1 MEKNIKQ
8 PFLNKYQR
16 ASIKHCIIDFYYD
29 RKDEIGSITPIYEV
43 QITNE
48 KHLQK
53 IVELFSNKLKD
64 FQSLY
69 QQKEQNYMTSEIHY
83 FQNENPENT
92 ELSGV
97 ILNLASPKLIELNNY
112 SLATLL
118 FGVNCYSVSFPEW
131 YYKQLL

>member
-1 MEKNIKQ
+1 MK
-8 PFLNKYQR
+8 
-16 ASIKHCIIDFYYD
+16 KHCIIDFYYD
-29 RKDEIGSITPIYEV
+29 RKDEIGNITPIYEV
-43 QITNE
+43 QITDE

-53 IVELFSNKLKD
+53 IVGLFFNELKD

-69 QQKEQNYMTSEIHY
+69 QQKGQDYMTSEIHY
-83 FQNENPENT
+83 FQDGSPKNT

-118 FGVNCYSVSFPEW
+118 FGVNCYSISFPEW
-131 YYKQLL
+131 YYRQLLIK

>member
-1 MEKNIKQ
+1 M
-8 PFLNKYQR
+8 R
-16 ASIKHCIIDFYYD
+16 KHCIIDFYYD
-29 RKDEIGSITPIYEV
+29 RKDEIGNITPIYEV
-43 QITNE
+43 QITDE

-53 IVELFSNKLKD
+53 IVGLFFNELKD

-69 QQKEQNYMTSEIHY
+69 QQKGQDYMTSEIHY
-83 FQNENPENT
+83 FQDGNPKNT

-118 FGVNCYSVSFPEW
+118 FGVNCYSISFPEW
-131 YYKQLL
+131 YYKKLL

>member
-1 MEKNIKQ
+1 M
-8 PFLNKYQR
+8 R
-16 ASIKHCIIDFYYD
+16 KHCIIDFYYD
-29 RKDEIGSITPIYEV
+29 RKDEIGNITPIYEV
-43 QITNE
+43 QITDE

-53 IVELFSNKLKD
+53 IVGLFFNKLKD

-69 QQKEQNYMTSEIHY
+69 QQKGQDYMTSEIHY
-83 FQNENPENT
+83 FQDGNPKNT

-118 FGVNCYSVSFPEW
+118 FGVNCYSISFPEW